1 MPNWFLKALEEW
13 LWLLRLDGPLVRP
26 MDLRSGAEGSPLFV
40 SEDYER
46 NLWVWGR
53 LLIGNA
59 PRRPDRLISAPPAR
73 ESTVWAAC
81 GWSKTV
87 STAWDRLGSV
97 SHGSRPSDWSE
108 RLRARDIR
116 CTGSSAP

>member
-87 STAWDRLGSV
+87 STAWD
-97 SHGSRPSDWSE
+97 
-108 RLRARDIR
+108 
-116 CTGSSAP
+116 